1 MPPEG
6 YYERRNQ
13 SLYEFYIKKLAI
25 KTAITEQRKQ
35 IFEHYITKSIT
46 FTICNN

>member
-1 MPPEG
+1 MTSKE
-6 YYERRNQ
+6 YYEIKNQ
-13 SLYEFYIKKLAI
+13 SLYEHYIKKLAI
-25 KTAITEQRKQ
+25 KHAIAEQRKQ